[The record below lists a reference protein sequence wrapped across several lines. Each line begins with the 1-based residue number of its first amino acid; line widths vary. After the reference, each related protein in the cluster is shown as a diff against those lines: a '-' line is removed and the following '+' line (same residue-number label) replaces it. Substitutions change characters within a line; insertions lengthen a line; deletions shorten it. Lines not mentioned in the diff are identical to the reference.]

1 MKISHIF
8 FLGSLAVQGLA
19 LVPKAREPEPKTLA
33 TGLKPRNIS
42 RNLEVPDKALDQSSD
57 IQYDSHLPG
66 LPDGWPNISM
76 LKLRAHP
83 TYSLVV
89 KFIC

>member
-19 LVPKAREPEPKTLA
+19 LVPKTRELEPKTLA
-33 TGLKPRNIS
+33 TSLKPTIIS
-42 RNLEVPDKALDQSSD
+42 RKLEVPDKALNQSLD

-76 LKLRAHP
+76 LKLPAHP
-83 TYSLVV
+83 TYLLVV